1 MSQFRNWLKTS
12 KNGLV
17 DQVKKFKNKDFL
29 DAIVAG
35 CALVAAADGNISADE
50 KQKMAGYVGRN
61 EQLKVFDM
69 SLVIARFNHYVENF
83 EFDAMIGKQ
92 EALKSISKFA
102 SKPEEG
108 RLIVAV
114 CSAIGSAD
122 GDFDIQEQN
131 TVRDII
137 RTLGLNA
144 SEFGL

>member
-1 MSQFRNWLKTS
+1 MSAFKSWLNSTKS
-12 KNGLV
+12 NLN
-17 DQVKKFKNKDFL
+17 DQMKKFKNKDFL
-29 DAIVAG
+29 EAIVAG

-50 KQKMAGYVGRN
+50 KQKMAGYIGRN

-83 EFDAMIGKQ
+83 EFDAIIGKQ
-92 EALKSISKFA
+92 EALKAISKFK

-108 RLIVAV
+108 RLLIGV

-122 GDFDIQEQN
+122 GDFDPQEQAVVREIA
-131 TVRDII
+131 TV
-137 RTLGLNA
+137 LGLNA